1 MKLEPV
7 LPNEFTN
14 KMLRK
19 NDEEKVDFGAYFK
32 PYIDQAVNFAVG
44 PYFWFIPDQTDM
56 TIVAASENT
65 RQLSPYNPE
74 EWIGQDA
81 NFWASNIHP
90 DDRHYVL
97 SAALLS
103 AEINE
108 SYAREKS
115 DKIRMNIYC
124 RMLDANSNFRWVL
137 IQFPNRY
144 FNAENRV
151 ASTWVM
157 ITDLGHLKNNIAHMM
172 TVIDT
177 TNNVNQYFSVSLQTK
192 ELTAIDLPKITKRE
206 QEILQLMARGLNSPE
221 IAKELFISNLTV
233 EQHKR
238 NLRKKTGSKTSA
250 ELMAFV
256 CKNNLF

>member
-1 MKLEPV
+1 MKLESV
-7 LPNEFTN
+7 LPNDFTN
-14 KMLRK
+14 KMLRTNEK
-19 NDEEKVDFGAYFK
+19 IKVDYATYFK
-32 PYIDQAVNFAVG
+32 PFIELAVNFAVG
-44 PYFWFIPDQTDM
+44 PFFWFIPDQTDM

-74 EWIGQDA
+74 EWIGQDV

-108 SYAREKS
+108 SYTRERS
-115 DKIRMNIYC
+115 DKIRINIYC
-124 RMLDANSNFRWVL
+124 RMLDAKNNFRWVL

-144 FNAENRV
+144 FNAERKIT
-151 ASTWVM
+151 STWIM
-157 ITDLGHLKNNIAHMM
+157 ITDLGHFKKNFAYMM

-177 TNNVNQYFSVSLQTK
+177 SNNENHYFSVSLQTK
-192 ELTAIDLPKITKRE
+192 ELTAIDLPQITKRE
-206 QEILQLMARGLNSPE
+206 HEILQLMGRGLNSPE
-221 IAKELFISNLTV
+221 IAKELFISNFTV

-250 ELMAFV
+250 ELMTFV